1 MPDHRATDRR
11 VRRTQAHLHG
21 ALASLVHEKAYG
33 DIAVKEILARAEV
46 ARSTFYAHYQ
56 DKDDLL
62 ERGMR
67 DLLRG
72 KGARA
77 AARGTNATDRILAF
91 SLPFLEHVGEC
102 RQSNGGALAVERG
115 AALHDRLGRVL
126 VQHVAEVL
134 DVELRRRPDPVSTVP
149 SELLARFVAASF
161 VATLRWWFEHPT
173 PGAREVEAHFHAL
186 VRPTLD
192 ATLGPPSY

>member
-1 MPDHRATDRR
+1 MPDQHAADRR

-33 DIAVKEILARAEV
+33 DIAVKEILARADV

-67 DLLRG
+67 GLLRG
-72 KGARA
+72 EGARA

-91 SLPFLEHVGEC
+91 SRPFLEHVSEC
-102 RQSNGGALAVERG
+102 RRNSRGALAVERG
-115 AALHDRLGRVL
+115 AALHDRLARVL

-134 DVELRRRPDPVSTVP
+134 DVELRRRPDREGTLP

-161 VATLRWWFEHPT
+161 VATLRWWFEHPA
-173 PGAREVEAHFHAL
+173 PGAHEVEAHFRAL
-186 VRPTLD
+186 VGPTLD
-192 ATLGPPSY
+192 ATLDPPSC